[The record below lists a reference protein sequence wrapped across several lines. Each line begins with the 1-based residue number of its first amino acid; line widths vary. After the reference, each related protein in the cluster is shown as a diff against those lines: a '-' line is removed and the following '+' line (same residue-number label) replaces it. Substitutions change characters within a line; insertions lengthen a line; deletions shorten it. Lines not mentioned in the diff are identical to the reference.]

1 MTEVKRAA
9 RRHPE
14 GWSGA
19 VVSALR
25 AQGVRQVV
33 YVPDNPLGHLIR
45 LLEADLDFRTVSA
58 TREEEAV
65 GIAAG
70 MYLGGGCP
78 ALLMQSSGLGNSL
91 NALGSLCI
99 PYQIP
104 VLLFIS
110 LRGELGEWNI
120 AQVPMGRGVRP
131 ILDILGIQHFTLTH
145 RAEVERAV
153 TRAAELAFSTRFPV
167 ALILSKLL
175 TGAGE

>member
-1 MTEVKRAA
+1 MADSGRVAKR
-9 RRHPE
+9 RLD

-19 VVSALR
+19 IVSTLR
-25 AQGVRQVV
+25 DQGVRQVV

-70 MYLGGGCP
+70 MYLGGGRP

-131 ILDILGIQHFTLTH
+131 ILDILGIQHFTLTQDT
-145 RAEVERAV
+145 EVERV
-153 TRAAELAFSTRFPV
+153 VKMAAELAFSTRFPA

-175 TGAGE
+175 TGVGE